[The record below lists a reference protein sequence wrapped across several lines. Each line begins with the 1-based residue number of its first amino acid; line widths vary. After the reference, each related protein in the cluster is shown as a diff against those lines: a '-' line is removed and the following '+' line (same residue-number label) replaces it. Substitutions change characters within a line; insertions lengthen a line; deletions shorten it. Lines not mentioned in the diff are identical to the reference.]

1 MGYILAHDL
10 GTELNKA
17 ALVDEEG
24 RIAAYCTQEYSVSYP
39 RPGWAEQDPELWW
52 RAVRETTRKV
62 LGLARVK
69 PEEVEALVF
78 DSMMYTLVAVDREG
92 RPLRP
97 AILWLDTRAKVQA
110 EELMGS
116 LDLLGMLDRG
126 VIPPTSAK
134 DITPKILWVKQEEPE
149 VFERARFI
157 DSKDYLVHR
166 CVGDFYTDWSCA
178 SLFCLFNFRE
188 KKWEEELVEEMG
200 LSLDRLSK
208 PVKSTEV
215 VGNLTE
221 EASRELG
228 LPRKVEVVCG
238 SGDATAVAVGAGGP
252 HLYIGTSA
260 WIGAHVEE
268 PLFDLTGVGS
278 ICAADPSKFFLIGEM
293 ENAGACLKWF
303 RETLAREERE
313 RAEREGKGPYQLL
326 DELAAGVEAGSG
338 KLLFLPWMMGE
349 RCPFTQSTARG
360 AFLNLTFGHTK
371 GHLVRAVLEGVA
383 YHMRWILEVVEGMGL
398 SLPSL
403 RACGGGAKSEVW
415 LQIFADV
422 MGKKVER
429 VSSPHHVGSLG
440 AATIARVGLGK
451 TDFPSAERSVRVEGE
466 FLPSEKDREIYD
478 RMYGEFKGMQGRL
491 SEVFERLNT

>member
-1 MGYILAHDL
+1 LGYILAHDL

-24 RIAAYCTQEYSVSYP
+24 RIAVYCTQEYSVSYP
-39 RPGWAEQDPELWW
+39 RPGWAEQDPEVWW
-52 RAVRETTRKV
+52 KAVRETTRRV
-62 LGLARVK
+62 LELAGIK

-78 DSMMYTLVAVDREG
+78 DSMMYTLVAVDEEG

-97 AILWLDTRAKVQA
+97 AILWMDTRAKAQA
-110 EELMGS
+110 EELMGR
-116 LDLLGMLDRG
+116 LDLLGMLERG

-134 DITPKILWVKQEEPE
+134 DITPKILWIKQEEPE
-149 VFERARFI
+149 IFERARFI
-157 DSKDYLVHR
+157 DSKDYLVHK
-166 CVGDFYTDWSCA
+166 CVGEFYTDWSCA

-188 KKWEEELVEEMG
+188 KEWEKELVEEMG
-200 LSLDRLSK
+200 LSVERLSK
-208 PVKSTEV
+208 PVRSTEV

-221 EASRELG
+221 RASRELG

-278 ICAADPSKFFLIGEM
+278 ICSADPSKFFLIGEM

-303 RETLAREERE
+303 RENLAREERE

-326 DELAAGVEAGSG
+326 DELAARVEAGSE

-371 GHLVRAVLEGVA
+371 GHLIRAIMEGVA

-398 SLPSL
+398 PLPSL

-422 MGKKVER
+422 MGKRVER
-429 VSSPHHVGSLG
+429 ISFPHHVGSVG

-451 TDFPSAERSVRVEGE
+451 TDFPSAEKSVKVERE
-466 FLPSEKDREIYD
+466 FLPSEEKREIYD
-478 RMYGEFKGMQGRL
+478 RMYEEFKGMQGRL